1 VDEIIEKFNGEIVNE
16 LNTRV
21 ILKIDK
27 GLILDCIEMLKEEK
41 EINWLVSQP
50 SLYDVFVHFIK

>member
-1 VDEIIEKFNGEIVNE
+1 MIEKFGAEIVNE

-27 GLILDCIEMLKEEK
+27 SLILDCIEALKDEK

-50 SLYDVFVHFIK
+50 SLYDVFVHFIN

>member
-1 VDEIIEKFNGEIVNE
+1 MDEIIEKFNGEIVNE

>member
-1 VDEIIEKFNGEIVNE
+1 MTSYSETEPTSEDSFRPSIVDQIIEKFGAEIVNE

-27 GLILDCIEMLKEEK
+27 SLILDCIEVLKDEK
-41 EINWLVSQP
+41 
-50 SLYDVFVHFIK
+50 

>member
-1 VDEIIEKFNGEIVNE
+1 MRPLVVDKLIEKFKAEVVNE

-27 GLILDCIEMLKEEK
+27 TLILDCIEMLKE
-41 EINWLVSQP
+41 
-50 SLYDVFVHFIK
+50 